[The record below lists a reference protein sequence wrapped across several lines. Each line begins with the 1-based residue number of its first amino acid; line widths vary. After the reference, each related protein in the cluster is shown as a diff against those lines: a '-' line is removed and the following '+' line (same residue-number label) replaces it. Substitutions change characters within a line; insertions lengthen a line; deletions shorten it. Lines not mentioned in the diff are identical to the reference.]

1 MWTLDKLFK
10 GSKCHELHDL
20 GALMYC
26 VCFFR
31 TRVSSNTLGRL
42 SKSTSRLAS
51 GGSYSPNGELSSNRN
66 AQTLPRKLYD
76 ERLKNQTYVQR
87 NSSSND
93 SHRWESSRLN
103 RINKSH
109 QPHSNSMI
117 NVSIINNVTPPTSS
131 IGINKPLT
139 NGVGISTS
147 TGPAKPARTYRSNL
161 ARSKSFNV
169 HAGGSGNTESS
180 SLLLGSR
187 GRDVSN
193 VYKSNPHLHRLD
205 ESPPPLKSPGILASI
220 SRSQRDLTESSNLDK
235 DDNAFGRNKEPY
247 TFSKSTSNLVSNGYV
262 SNTPST
268 QEAKKKLFLRGLM
281 DRAPELY
288 KTLHGDEDPDIKP
301 LSASPGGRLYK
312 STPYKN
318 GNSNN
323 VSSSRILDY
332 SSSFRSSGKK
342 ASPENDSIRTG
353 RIVSSSYRSPMTNGV
368 DHVTAPKPSFTS
380 TLNHTPSFRD
390 TNNGT
395 TTSIVRRGSIGSDDY
410 SETVRITSKSDD
422 PMRPSVTNTVQSYSK
437 KTIPTKRGL
446 STETIESSETK
457 TVTKSRLR
465 GGDSTQKAIPYSM
478 ANGGGGV
485 VIEVRAPR
493 K

>member
-1 MWTLDKLFK
+1 M
-10 GSKCHELHDL
+10 
-20 GALMYC
+20 
-26 VCFFR
+26 
-31 TRVSSNTLGRL
+31 
-42 SKSTSRLAS
+42 SR
-51 GGSYSPNGELSSNRN
+51 G

-76 ERLKNQTYVQR
+76 ERVKNQTYIQR
-87 NSSSND
+87 NTTSND
-93 SHRWESSRLN
+93 SRHWESSRLN

-139 NGVGISTS
+139 NGVGIATS

-161 ARSKSFNV
+161 TRSKSFNV
-169 HAGGSGNTESS
+169 HAEGPGSTESS

-187 GRDVSN
+187 GRDVTN

-220 SRSQRDLTESSNLDK
+220 SRSQRDLSESSNLDK
-235 DDNAFGRNKEPY
+235 DSNDFGRNQETHK
-247 TFSKSTSNLVSNGYV
+247 FSKSASNLISNGYV
-262 SNTPST
+262 SNRTST
-268 QEAKKKLFLRGLM
+268 QEAKKKLFLKGLM

-301 LSASPGGRLYK
+301 LSPSPGGRLYNNT
-312 STPYKN
+312 SFKN
-318 GNSNN
+318 GISNN
-323 VSSSRILDY
+323 VSSNRILDY
-332 SSSFRSSGKK
+332 SGSFRSSSTK
-342 ASPENDSIRTG
+342 ATPEHDSIRGG
-353 RIVSSSYRSPMTNGV
+353 RALSSPYRSPVINGI
-368 DHVTAPKPSFTS
+368 DRVTSPKPSFTS
-380 TLNHTPSFRD
+380 TLTHTPSSFRD
-390 TNNGT
+390 NNGT
-395 TTSIVRRGSIGSDDY
+395 TTSVVRRGSVGNDDY

-422 PMRPSVTNTVQSYSK
+422 PIRPSVTNTVQSFSK
-437 KTIPTKRGL
+437 KTIPTKGGL

-465 GGDSTQKAIPYSM
+465 GGDSSHNTNQYSM
-478 ANGGGGV
+478 RNGGGGV
-485 VIEVRAPR
+485 VIEVKAPR